1 MLPRFFYGVLFSLL
15 TVCFGRT
22 VTTLAPGGGSTTT
35 EVFNVLDFGAKPD
48 DSTDNTAAFAACMA
62 AVVNASGGQMY
73 IPGGVYRGR
82 ITVPLITDIWT
93 TVEIVGDGEPTPVWG
108 TVGSGYS
115 DGSRYATTVKSNA
128 SSGASVISAQA
139 GARGGFSFV
148 YVVVRNIHVQTY
160 DNPAIGGIDLLA
172 AQQCKLE
179 NVVVNTGVY
188 DVQASQPTHGT
199 SGVTT
204 PARGNGAWNVLR
216 NVVVTGFDTGVVCN
230 EHTDADALAVAANI
244 NGLSFPAAD
253 HASRFARVC
262 AARNTIHVTVL
273 GQHGFTIEQLD
284 IENPGPG
291 QTTPANAW
299 QTNFCAVNDPNN
311 HGIADITYWV
321 VEGNVGPV
329 TNFTLVG
336 GATVRTRRIGSL

>member
-1 MLPRFFYGVLFSLL
+1 MSPRFFYVLFSLL
-15 TVCFGRT
+15 TVCSGQT
-22 VTTLAPGGGSTTT
+22 VTTLAGGGSTTT
-35 EVFNVLDFGAKPD
+35 KVFNVLDFGAKPD

-62 AVVNASGGQMY
+62 AVVNVSGGQMY

-93 TVEIVGDGEPTPVWG
+93 TVEIVGDGEPTPVFG

-115 DGSRYATTVKSNA
+115 DGSRYATTVKSIA
-128 SSGASVISAQA
+128 SSGASVISVQA
-139 GARGGFSFV
+139 GAGGFSFV

-204 PARGNGAWNVLR
+204 PARGNGAWTVLR

-230 EHTDADALAVAANI
+230 EHTDADSLVVAANI
-244 NGLSFPAAD
+244 NGLSFLAAD
-253 HASRFARVC
+253 HASRFARVG
-262 AARNTIHVTVL
+262 AARNTNHLTVL
-273 GQHGFTIEQLD
+273 GPHGFTIEQLD

-299 QTNFCAVNDPNN
+299 QTNFCAVNDRNN

-336 GATVRTRRIGSL
+336 GASMRTHRIGSL